1 MAERRRATVD
11 ESWMGVAKTV
21 ALRSRCVRSQV
32 GCVIVD
38 RQGRVVATGYNGP
51 AANWDPTHLIET
63 DHGLPDAMMCD
74 SFCPRGIDGGFSTG
88 ESYGGCVAIHAEAN
102 ALLTSDRRH
111 REGGTIYTSR
121 VPCLGCAK
129 LICNS
134 GVERV
139 VCGPAPEGYP
149 QEVYDEIQQG
159 VIIMKQCLIAVRQ
172 LP

>member
-1 MAERRRATVD
+1 MAERRRATID
-11 ESWMGVAKTV
+11 ESWLAVAQEVAK
-21 ALRSRCVRSQV
+21 RSRCVRSQV

-38 RQGRVVATGYNGP
+38 KQNRVVATGYNGP
-51 AANWDPTHLIET
+51 AADWDPSRYIGTG

-74 SFCPRGIDGGFSTG
+74 SFCPRALDGAVPA
-88 ESYGGCVAIHAEAN
+88 SYDGCVAIHAEAN

-111 REGGTIYTSR
+111 RESGTLYTTR
-121 VPCLGCAK
+121 VPCLDCAK

-149 QEVYDEIQQG
+149 DEVYTAIEQG
-159 VIIMKQCLIAVRQ
+159 VTLMKQCLIAVLRLQ
-172 LP
+172 